1 MNPTH
6 ALFDSRNNKKAI
18 NVDFWDDFQSHDRI
32 LRTVST
38 LSLRKQADKLSTTTQ
53 NLQSSV
59 TQSNQSNPTI
69 LVSPNG
75 QQRLQSSAT
84 QKNMTISVSPN
95 GQKWL
100 RNTGLL

>member
-59 TQSNQSNPTI
+59 THSNQSNPTI

-84 QKNMTISVSPN
+84 QYNMNISVSLRSQ
-95 GQKWL
+95 QKL
-100 RNTGLL
+100 QRSATQ